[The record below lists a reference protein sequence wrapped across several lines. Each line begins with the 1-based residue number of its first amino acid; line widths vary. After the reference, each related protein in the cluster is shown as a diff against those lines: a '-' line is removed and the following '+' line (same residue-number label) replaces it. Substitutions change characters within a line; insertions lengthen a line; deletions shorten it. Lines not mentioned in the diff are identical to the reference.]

1 MAFGLLSPMRSKVA
15 ARYIDW
21 CNLRGGGECEVKVCL
36 EVLGCPNYVEKANS
50 IIKSIDINRY
60 VLSHIIMY
68 VRIRD
73 ESGCGQGVCYR
84 CLSL

>member
-1 MAFGLLSPMRSKVA
+1 MAFGLLSPMRSKVG

-50 IIKSIDINRY
+50 NIKSVKRMI
-60 VLSHIIMY
+60 
-68 VRIRD
+68 
-73 ESGCGQGVCYR
+73 
-84 CLSL
+84 